1 MCVYGGV
8 MKSLLLKCSLL
19 RCNKDGTKDMNI
31 DKCVLENNSPC
42 YYLIV
47 KENEGVEPE
56 DIWKKFDEF
65 VNKKAKKES
74 PTKESKRLY

>member
-1 MCVYGGV
+1 
-8 MKSLLLKCSLL
+8 
-19 RCNKDGTKDMNI
+19 MNI

-65 VNKKAKKES
+65 VNKKAKKET